1 MNDDKMKDAPALAQQ
16 NAPNQVDS
24 SMSSIAPKPEEVK
37 ADSGGKQFHRGKK
50 TKVLQAYAKVNTL
63 ALKFYDEQLPRGEAY
78 FLQAIQNTDPKETQI
93 IAIQH
98 TRDIVTDGIWDIA
111 KVKPHWHVILR
122 FTNSKYRMR
131 VLNIMAGLGVVF
143 RPGVDDSLWLAHG
156 VETIGNFA
164 GYALYLTHETPEAI
178 RDGKEL
184 YRMDELVSNLTE
196 EQIENVRAGY
206 IRVTDNKKLSQAEL
220 IALDREAYDLG
231 HDMGDFAAWYDAQPF
246 IVRSCTKMR
255 TIKES
260 YDRGVEAR
268 IAEGQEIQRLCIFIL
283 GEPNTGKT
291 YASAQALEGKRILSV
306 KGGGTGKLDRLR
318 PDHDAILIDDDTCPN
333 LLNMTDNYICHAYR
347 RNSNNPA
354 WAGEYFVVTSNVA
367 FPEWLESCGIK
378 ARDTTGNYT
387 KHYRAMLSRFYV
399 CELRMKNGVNH
410 LALRSPSTR
419 GTVQEQ
425 TERLDKFRA
434 FKGRFDAVIAGY
446 VPGAKSVDYSQD
458 IEP

>member
-1 MNDDKMKDAPALAQQ
+1 MSEDKTKDAPALAQPDAPTQ
-16 NAPNQVDS
+16 NDS
-24 SMSSIAPKPEEVK
+24 SMSSIPPKEPCVK
-37 ADSGGKQFHRGKK
+37 EFSGGKK
-50 TKVLQAYAKVNTL
+50 TKVLSSQAKVNTL
-63 ALKFYDEQLPRGEAY
+63 AVKCYEEQLPYGEQHLISEIKSVNPKDAQI
-78 FLQAIQNTDPKETQI
+78 LAIFHN
-93 IAIQH
+93 
-98 TRDIVTDGIWDIA
+98 RDNVTDGIWA
-111 KVKPHWHVILR
+111 VAAVKRHLHLIFRLVNP
-122 FTNSKYRMR
+122 KARMR
-131 VLNIMAGLGVVF
+131 VINILQGLGIEF
-143 RPGVDDSLWLAHG
+143 RPGTDDALWMGHG
-156 VETIGNFA
+156 VETVGNFA
-164 GYALYLTHETPEAI
+164 GYALYLTHETPDAI

-184 YRMDELVSNLTE
+184 YRLDEIISNLTE

-206 IRVTDNKKLSQAEL
+206 IRVTENKKLSQAQL
-220 IALDREAYDLG
+220 IALDKEAYDIG
-231 HDMGDFAAWYDAQPF
+231 HKMGDFAAWYDAQPF

-367 FPEWLESCGIK
+367 FPEWLENCGIK
-378 ARDTTGNYT
+378 ARDHGGNFT

-410 LALRSPSTR
+410 LALRTPSKR

-434 FKGRFDAVIAGY
+434 FKSRFDAVIAGY

-458 IEP
+458 IEK